1 MEKIETGRR
10 EGFKKKSNK
19 KKKPCALLEPG
30 SRWRPCV
37 KFPGLLA
44 PVQMKQLPRADVY
57 NHVLNKYWTENN
69 KRRGMEGGREG
80 RREQESV

>member
-1 MEKIETGRR
+1 M
-10 EGFKKKSNK
+10 
-19 KKKPCALLEPG
+19 
-30 SRWRPCV
+30 

>member
-1 MEKIETGRR
+1 M
-10 EGFKKKSNK
+10 
-19 KKKPCALLEPG
+19 
-30 SRWRPCV
+30 

-80 RREQESV
+80 KGGGSRNLFKLFSNSAASLPARPARILCVCVCV